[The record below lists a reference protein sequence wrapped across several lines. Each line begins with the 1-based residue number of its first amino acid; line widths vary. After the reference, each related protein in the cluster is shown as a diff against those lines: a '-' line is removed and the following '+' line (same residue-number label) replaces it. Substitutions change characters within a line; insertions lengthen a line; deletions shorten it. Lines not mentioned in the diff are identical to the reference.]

1 MLVVAKPSE
10 YFSDWARYKLDHFVM
25 RGGRILWCLEGVG
38 ASMDSMGQE
47 NAFMAMPAKTGL
59 EDLLFRYG
67 IRVNANLV
75 QDFRAAPIP
84 IVYGSMGGQ
93 PQTKLFPWYYFPL
106 VTGDG
111 QHPLSRNLDPIF
123 LRFASSIDTVSAS
136 GIRKKVLL
144 VTSDR
149 SRSLASPL
157 RVHLG
162 TATEALEESQFQS
175 KRLPVAL
182 LLEGT
187 FNSAY
192 RKRVLNEF
200 AQRAVDSLQMPKK
213 DSINNGRMIVVAD
226 GDLLRNEVRPS
237 TGEIYPLGLDRFTGQ
252 QYGNRNFALN
262 AVAYLLEDRS
272 TIELRARRIRLRLL
286 NASRVKEEKLFWQ
299 AFNLGLPLLWLM
311 AYGGIRYY
319 RRRTAFVKP
328 WSPR

>member
-1 MLVVAKPSE
+1 
-10 YFSDWARYKLDHFVM
+10 
-25 RGGRILWCLEGVG
+25 
-38 ASMDSMGQE
+38 MDSMGQE
-47 NAFMAMPAKTGL
+47 NAFMAMPVESGL

-67 IRVNANLV
+67 IRVNANLI

-84 IVYGSMGGQ
+84 VVYGSMGGQ

-106 VTGDG
+106 VLGDG
-111 QHPLSRNLDPIF
+111 QHPLSRNLDPIL
-123 LRFASSIDTVSAS
+123 LRFVSSIDTVTAP
-136 GIRKKVLL
+136 GIRKQILL
-144 VTSDR
+144 ASSDR

-162 TATEALEESQFQS
+162 TATEALEESQFQN
-175 KRLPVAL
+175 KQMPVAV

-187 FNSAY
+187 FHSAY

-200 AQRAVDSLQMPKK
+200 AQKAVDSLQMPKK

-226 GDLLRNEVRPS
+226 GDLLRNEIRVS

-272 TIELRARRIRLRLL
+272 TIELRARRISLRLL
-286 NASRVKEEKLFWQ
+286 NAKRVKEEKLFWQ
-299 AFNLGLPLLWLM
+299 VMNLGLPLLLLL
-311 AYGGIRYY
+311 AFGGLRYD
-319 RRRTAFVKP
+319 RRRRAYVKP
-328 WSPR
+328 LVDS

>member
-1 MLVVAKPSE
+1 
-10 YFSDWARYKLDHFVM
+10 
-25 RGGRILWCLEGVG
+25 
-38 ASMDSMGQE
+38 
-47 NAFMAMPAKTGL
+47 
-59 EDLLFRYG
+59 
-67 IRVNANLV
+67 
-75 QDFRAAPIP
+75 
-84 IVYGSMGGQ
+84 
-93 PQTKLFPWYYFPL
+93 
-106 VTGDG
+106 
-111 QHPLSRNLDPIF
+111 
-123 LRFASSIDTVSAS
+123 
-136 GIRKKVLL
+136 
-144 VTSDR
+144 
-149 SRSLASPL
+149 
-157 RVHLG
+157 VHLG

>member
-1 MLVVAKPSE
+1 
-10 YFSDWARYKLDHFVM
+10 
-25 RGGRILWCLEGVG
+25 
-38 ASMDSMGQE
+38 
-47 NAFMAMPAKTGL
+47 
-59 EDLLFRYG
+59 
-67 IRVNANLV
+67 
-75 QDFRAAPIP
+75 
-84 IVYGSMGGQ
+84 MGGQ

-106 VTGDG
+106 VLGDG
-111 QHPLSRNLDPIF
+111 QHPLSRNLDPIL
-123 LRFASSIDTVSAS
+123 LRFVSSIDTVTAP
-136 GIRKKVLL
+136 GIRKQVLL
-144 VTSDR
+144 ASSDR

-175 KRLPVAL
+175 KRIPVAV

-200 AQRAVDSLQMPKK
+200 AQKAVDSLQMPKK

-226 GDLLRNEVRPS
+226 GDLL
-237 TGEIYPLGLDRFTGQ
+237 RFTGQ

-272 TIELRARRIRLRLL
+272 TIELRARRISLRLL

-299 AFNLGLPLLWLM
+299 VMNLGLPLLLLLV
-311 AYGGIRYY
+311 YGGLRYY
-319 RRRTAFVKP
+319 LRRRAFIKALLG
-328 WSPR
+328 S